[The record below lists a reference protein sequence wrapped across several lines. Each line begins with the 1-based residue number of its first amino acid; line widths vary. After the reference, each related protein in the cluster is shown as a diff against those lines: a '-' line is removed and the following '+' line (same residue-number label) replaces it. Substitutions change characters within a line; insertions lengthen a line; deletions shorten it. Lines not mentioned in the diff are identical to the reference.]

1 MLLPAYLVSEQTQE
15 VTLAYASLSRQDDD
29 GILAGVMLY
38 PVQVTFSWNCI
49 HSGLFLSSI
58 EIRKKRPFKAFGQR
72 KGLHAG

>member
-49 HSGLFLSSI
+49 HSGLF
-58 EIRKKRPFKAFGQR
+58 FV
-72 KGLHAG
+72 